1 MLFDTDVIIWML
13 RGNKRAAKRIDEERR
28 LEISAVSYMELV
40 KGTRDKRELLMV
52 RRCLSDLGFRIIP
65 ISENISHR
73 AIIYMEE
80 HSLKSGMDMADA
92 LIAAT
97 AVENSMPL
105 CTANDKHFKV
115 ISDLQ
120 LSVFRPK

>member
-1 MLFDTDVIIWML
+1 MLFDTDVIIWTL
-13 RGNKRAAKRIDEERR
+13 RGNELAAKRIDEEKR
-28 LEISAVSYMELV
+28 LEISAVSYMELI
-40 KGTRDKRELLMV
+40 KGARDKRELLSI
-52 RRCLSDLGFRIIP
+52 RRYLNDLGFRIIP

-80 HSLKSGMDMADA
+80 HAQKSGMDMADA

-97 AVENSMPL
+97 AVENTQPL
-105 CTANDKHFKV
+105 CTANDKHYKV

-120 LSVFRPK
+120 LSVFRPN

>member
-1 MLFDTDVIIWML
+1 ML
-13 RGNKRAAKRIDEERR
+13 RGNERAAKRIYEERR

-52 RRCLSDLGFRIIP
+52 RRCLSDLGFRIMP

-80 HSLKSGMDMADA
+80 HSLKSGMDIADA

-97 AVENSMPL
+97 AVENTLTL
-105 CTANDKHFKV
+105 CTANNKHFKV

-120 LSVFRPK
+120 LSVFHPK

>member
-1 MLFDTDVIIWML
+1 MLFDTDVIVWTL
-13 RGNKRAAKRIDEERR
+13 RGNERAAKRIDEENR
-28 LEISAVSYMELV
+28 LEISAVSYMEV
-40 KGTRDKRELLMV
+40 IKGARDKRELLTI
-52 RRCLSDLGFRIIP
+52 RQYLNDLGFRIIP

-80 HSLKSGMDMADA
+80 HALKSGMAMADA

-97 AVENSMPL
+97 AVETTLGL
-105 CTANDKHFKV
+105 CTANDKHYKV

>member
-13 RGNKRAAKRIDEERR
+13 RGNERAAKRIDEERR
-28 LEISAVSYMELV
+28 LEISAVSYMELA
-40 KGTRDKRELLMV
+40 KGARDKRELLMI

-65 ISENISHR
+65 INENISHR
-73 AIIYMEE
+73 AIVYLEE

-97 AVENSMPL
+97 AVDNTSTL
-105 CTANDKHFKV
+105 CTANNKHFKV

-120 LSVFRPK
+120 LSLFRPK